1 MVKNARKAAFGPKL
15 RHDVCGDGVTWRR
28 VFAVSGGDEVD
39 VEQSLGGSMS
49 RLRCL
54 VRVLRTYASA
64 DSGMKTMAGLATA
77 RQEARYVTDYSP
89 DLGKLDSERT
99 GTTSGSVP

>member
-39 VEQSLGGSMS
+39 VEQ
-49 RLRCL
+49 
-54 VRVLRTYASA
+54 
-64 DSGMKTMAGLATA
+64 
-77 RQEARYVTDYSP
+77 
-89 DLGKLDSERT
+89 
-99 GTTSGSVP
+99 